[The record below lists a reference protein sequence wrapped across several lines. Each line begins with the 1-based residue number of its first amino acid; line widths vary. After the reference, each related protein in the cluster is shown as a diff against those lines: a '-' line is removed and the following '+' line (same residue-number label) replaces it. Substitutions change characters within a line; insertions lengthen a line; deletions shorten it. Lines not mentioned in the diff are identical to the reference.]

1 MKVQPYLFFDGCC
14 EEALEFYKKA
24 VGAEVT
30 MLMRFKDC
38 PEPPKEGMVPP
49 GSEDK
54 IMHANFR
61 VGDTEVLASD
71 GNCRGKTSFDGF
83 SLTINVADDTEA
95 KQVYDAMADG
105 GQAVMPLTKTFFASQ
120 FGMLVDRFGVH
131 WMVIAGQ

>member
-1 MKVQPYLFFDGCC
+1 MHVQPYVFFDGCC

-24 VGAEVT
+24 LGAEVT
-30 MLMRFKDC
+30 MLMRFKEC
-38 PEPPKEGMVPP
+38 PETPKEGMVPP

-54 IMHANFR
+54 VMHASFR
-61 VGDTEVLASD
+61 IGETEILASD

-83 SLTINVADDTEA
+83 SLTINVANDAEA
-95 KQVYDAMADG
+95 KKTFDAMVDG
-105 GQAVMPLTKTFFASQ
+105 GQVVMPLGKTFFASQ